1 MMHLTRRDFAK
12 TGLGGL
18 LASALALW
26 PGKAKGKPK
35 PLPSVPK
42 PQPERHQ
49 PCDGEVV
56 AVPCA
61 GRPPDRAGPLPEV
74 KFNFLPS
81 KSAVWLG
88 RCADAELWVVAY
100 WDGTSDFYIWTPD
113 SGMRRETYCD
123 GRWRAHP
130 TMSAGEA
137 LRRAQTR
144 GLLRQEALLK
154 PKRICVWKSRFLGP
168 TSLEQYPRL
177 A

>member
-1 MMHLTRRDFAK
+1 MTRRDFAK
-12 TGLGGL
+12 AGLGGL
-18 LASALALW
+18 LGSALALW

-42 PQPERHQ
+42 PQRERHQ
-49 PCDGEVV
+49 PC
-56 AVPCA
+56 
-61 GRPPDRAGPLPEV
+61 
-74 KFNFLPS
+74 

-113 SGMRRETYCD
+113 LGMRRETYCD